1 MAVLH
6 AEVFSESLM
15 RKVPLTCLIPADKCD
30 YANLENEK
38 PTPRPYRTLYLLH
51 GAFGSETDYL
61 MNSRIAAYADQYK
74 VAIIMPAGEN
84 HFYLDG
90 RSGVSDFGTFVG
102 SELVEITRR
111 LFPLSEKRED
121 TGIAG
126 LSMGGYGAVV
136 NGLMHPETFGSIGML
151 SAALIQER
159 VINSTFEE
167 PMPLF
172 NRRYYQEIYKD
183 IDAIK
188 GSELDYQ
195 QQISKMAKAG
205 QTIPNFFICC
215 GEEDV
220 ACIDDA
226 RNYHALLEELGIAH
240 HYHEGPGGHDWNYWD
255 ENLAKLLAW
264 FTQTK

>member
-1 MAVLH
+1 M
-6 AEVFSESLM
+6 
-15 RKVPLTCLIPADKCD
+15 
-30 YANLENEK
+30 
-38 PTPRPYRTLYLLH
+38 
-51 GAFGSETDYL
+51 
-61 MNSRIAAYADQYK
+61 
-74 VAIIMPAGEN
+74 
-84 HFYLDG
+84 
-90 RSGVSDFGTFVG
+90 
-102 SELVEITRR
+102 EITRR

-220 ACIDDA
+220 ACINDA

>member
-1 MAVLH
+1 
-6 AEVFSESLM
+6 
-15 RKVPLTCLIPADKCD
+15 
-30 YANLENEK
+30 
-38 PTPRPYRTLYLLH
+38 
-51 GAFGSETDYL
+51 
-61 MNSRIAAYADQYK
+61 
-74 VAIIMPAGEN
+74 
-84 HFYLDG
+84 
-90 RSGVSDFGTFVG
+90 
-102 SELVEITRR
+102 
-111 LFPLSEKRED
+111 
-121 TGIAG
+121 
-126 LSMGGYGAVV
+126 
-136 NGLMHPETFGSIGML
+136 
-151 SAALIQER
+151 
-159 VINSTFEE
+159 
-167 PMPLF
+167 MPLF